1 MNRTRHIE
9 IFPAFSI
16 PIATYPAKKAA
27 SVSLITPSYS
37 LNGINHA
44 DMDPFVHYVE
54 QILFKILPEGL
65 LDELTAQRQ
74 RLSIKKKIFELNMLL
89 PILRLNQ
96 PKSAPCTLSIAVLCP
111 AEYTGGVGRYL
122 SDTLSHWLVPG
133 KFINIC
139 ATQSLNFRFSAYPS
153 QKFFFVQIL
162 LDIHSQ
168 EDLAIIQNNWEG
180 LINEIRFNV
189 LYVKHARQVI
199 AVKKLSSE
207 QKNALIQENI
217 SSVLNRPLKDI
228 DPNAYDQM
236 HHLLLQ
242 LTSEE
247 RMNQIK
253 EQFLPSFEQRPKAFQ
268 RDIFNELKHFVLLF
282 GDKFTALHT
291 LKYVS
296 RLISY
301 QYLFRKSL
309 ERIIASM
316 PGIRHLSVKL
326 MKTQLN
332 ASFRNDCKTV
342 LGIFG
347 AMNVLREN
355 VVFVERHLFQAIRH
369 CISSVRKVDNSF
381 ILDRRSHDP
390 IRIFYIEIEK
400 KEGGSFEPKEIKELQ
415 KNLPREI
422 KESVESVVH
431 PVFMPR
437 NEEEIMRNILLLNQ
451 QLKYVSDLPQVII
464 SFDAQAEQELIFRV
478 ILLRI
483 LKDKA
488 PSIMDSFANSAELSI
503 RDLEIKRVGILR
515 KKHVKEANVFKV
527 SLNKKKFLRKDF
539 SIDLFKARQAL
550 SWELNKIFKGIR
562 DFNGGILSKQQEAF
576 LALRSCLLKDA
587 PAYKDFLLENFFY
600 SLTPPLHQSLVL
612 PSVLKAL
619 FILTLEALEANYKT
633 KPYFLKAQNLED
645 QLLIIIASPSNR
657 LKDLLFS
664 IVNTLQIPSSDLSFS
679 QVSSYEIHCLGYIY
693 QNRCPI
699 QRKAFYTTISETL
712 QERHSQ
718 LKK

>member
-1 MNRTRHIE
+1 
-9 IFPAFSI
+9 
-16 PIATYPAKKAA
+16 
-27 SVSLITPSYS
+27 
-37 LNGINHA
+37 
-44 DMDPFVHYVE
+44 
-54 QILFKILPEGL
+54 
-65 LDELTAQRQ
+65 
-74 RLSIKKKIFELNMLL
+74 
-89 PILRLNQ
+89 
-96 PKSAPCTLSIAVLCP
+96 
-111 AEYTGGVGRYL
+111 
-122 SDTLSHWLVPG
+122 
-133 KFINIC
+133 
-139 ATQSLNFRFSAYPS
+139 
-153 QKFFFVQIL
+153 L

-180 LINEIRFNV
+180 LKNEIRLNV
-189 LYVKHARQVI
+189 LSVKHARQVI

-217 SSVLNRPLKDI
+217 SSVLNRPLKDS
-228 DPNAYDQM
+228 DPNAFDQM
-236 HHLLLQ
+236 HHLFLQ

-247 RMNQIK
+247 RLNQIK

-332 ASFRNDCKTV
+332 ASFKNDRKTV

-355 VVFVERHLFQAIRH
+355 EVFEERHLFQAIRH
-369 CISSVRKVDNSF
+369 CLSPVRKVDNSF

-400 KEGGSFEPKEIKELQ
+400 KEGGSFEPEEIRELQ

-437 NEEEIMRNILLLNQ
+437 NEEEIMRNILLLSQ

-488 PSIMDSFANSAELSI
+488 PSLMDCFAHSTELSI
-503 RDLEIKRVGILR
+503 RDLEIKRVGMLR

-527 SLNKKKFLRKDF
+527 SLSKKKFLRKDF

-550 SWELNKIFKGIR
+550 SSELNKIFKGIR

-576 LALRSCLLKDA
+576 LALRNLLKDT

-612 PSVLKAL
+612 PSILKAL

-633 KPYFLKAQNLED
+633 SPYFLKAQNLED

-712 QERHSQ
+712 QERHPQ